1 MKKVVKLALSLL
13 CATIIIT
20 SIDIYADEK
29 EIDDVE
35 NTYVEHNYKTGK
47 DKKIKII
54 SDLVEK
60 SNYSADERISMPYT
74 PKRSNGDLSTMNILP
89 NESLKKVDATA
100 EPYCKVTY
108 LYIGRDNNHD
118 GIVESWAGGTG
129 FMVHDDI
136 MLTAGHCMY
145 NKDNGNVEEMRIY
158 EMQNSSKRNSKYYYP
173 LKWVMSDKYVDRC
186 DSNYDWCVV
195 VLQNRIGKRIGWFGY
210 GIALKSKNIT
220 VSGYPDYKAYQY
232 YQYKDSGKLS
242 IDSKYTFSH
251 TCSTRGGESGAP
263 AYDSNNI
270 VWGIHTSGGEKANY
284 GCLITSALF
293 DVIER
298 FE

>member
-1 MKKVVKLALSLL
+1 M

-145 NKDNGNVEEMRIY
+145 NKDNGNVEE
-158 EMQNSSKRNSKYYYP
+158 
-173 LKWVMSDKYVDRC
+173 
-186 DSNYDWCVV
+186 
-195 VLQNRIGKRIGWFGY
+195 
-210 GIALKSKNIT
+210 
-220 VSGYPDYKAYQY
+220 
-232 YQYKDSGKLS
+232 LS